1 MKTFIK
7 NIILIAL
14 VVFLAQHFRPE
25 IETAISNLRYQY
37 FPCSQTLYYS
47 IGSFDQR
54 FDLSEEELKE
64 YLKEAEDKWDTA
76 SGQNLLEYR
85 EGSDFKINMV
95 YDKRQETTDALED
108 LGSGLDQSK
117 ADYDVMKSAY
127 EAKFAVYQ
135 KSQKSFEASWAN
147 YQKKNQEYNKQV
159 SYWNAQGG
167 APESEYDKLDAIKRE
182 LRQEGEALLRTQE
195 ALNVETN
202 SVNKMVGE
210 LNALAQN
217 LNLDVAEYNE
227 IGSNQESEFE
237 EGKYYRGPE
246 GEWIDV
252 YQFENL
258 TKLRRVLAHEF
269 GHALGLDHV
278 EDREAIMYLLNTSEN
293 ENLSA
298 GDLEE
303 LARVC
308 EKKF

>member
-7 NIILIAL
+7 NILLIGL
-14 VVFLAQHFRPE
+14 VVFMAQHFRPE

-37 FPCSQTLYYS
+37 FPCTQTTYYS
-47 IGSFDQR
+47 IGTFDQR
-54 FDLSEEELKE
+54 FGLSEDDLKK

-76 SGQNLLEYR
+76 LGKNLLEYK

-117 ADYDVMKSAY
+117 ADYDVMKSVY

-135 KSQKSFEASWAN
+135 KSRKSFEASWAN

-159 SYWNAQGG
+159 SYWNREGG

-210 LNALAQN
+210 LNALAHD
-217 LNLDVAEYNE
+217 LNLDVVAYNE
-227 IGSNQESEFE
+227 VGSKQESEFE

-246 GEWIDV
+246 GEGIDV
-252 YQFENL
+252 YQFEDL

-269 GHALGLDHV
+269 GHALGLEHV
-278 EDREAIMYLLNTSEN
+278 DDKDAIMYLLNSSN
-293 ENLSA
+293 NLKLTEA
-298 GDLEE
+298 DIVE
-303 LARVC
+303 LGRVC
-308 EKKF
+308 KK